1 MKLFT
6 FLATLLVAFAA
17 QAVNLTISDPIT
29 GNTLC
34 YMPRP
39 QSDRM
44 QITADTNLGLQGL
57 WFVLDG
63 AEASGLRLSL
73 VGSNARN
80 LIVDATGSDV
90 SGAQFFLDGTDSTH
104 VRFQAYDAQ
113 VNGLVYAINRG
124 TSPSTPL
131 VPVLEGWPTQQSPAI
146 TTWAPV
152 VKASE
157 AAFNRGQN
165 MGVPK
170 EVIAEQIAILI
181 RTLY

>member
-1 MKLFT
+1 MKLFA
-6 FLATLLVAFAA
+6 FLATLLAFFSVR
-17 QAVNLTISDPIT
+17 AVTLTVSDPIT

-34 YMPRP
+34 QMPRP

-44 QITADTNLGLQGL
+44 QITADTDRGLQSL

-63 AEASGLRLSL
+63 AEVSGMRLSL
-73 VGSNARN
+73 VGASARN
-80 LIVDATGSDV
+80 LIVDASGSDV
-90 SGAQFFLDGTDSTH
+90 SGAQFFLDGTQSTH
-104 VRFQAYDAQ
+104 VRLQAYDAH
-113 VNGLVYAINRG
+113 VNGLVYAINQG
-124 TSPSTPL
+124 TMPSAPL
-131 VPVLEGWPTQQSPAI
+131 VPNLEGWPTQQSPAI

-157 AAFNRGQN
+157 DAFKRGQS

-170 EVIAEQIAILI
+170 EMIAEQISILI